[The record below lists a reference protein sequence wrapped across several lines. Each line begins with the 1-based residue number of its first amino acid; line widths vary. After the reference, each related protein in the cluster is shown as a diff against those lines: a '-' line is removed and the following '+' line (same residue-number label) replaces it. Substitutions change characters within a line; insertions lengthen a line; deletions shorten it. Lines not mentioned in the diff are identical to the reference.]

1 MLQSKQADLCMLSK
15 SNFTLWSGQYV
26 SLFRKAETFWKGIL
40 ISLLSQTA
48 AVHCL
53 LMLQLSL
60 QLPACTPTR
69 QLDVRDEAG
78 GGRNCGLVVQH
89 KTCWGILL
97 EKPGFQNTGAI
108 VKYQTGAKCL
118 GWLNFHIISK
128 RGWFGSYSTKKCICH
143 RLGSVFYKYV

>member
-1 MLQSKQADLCMLSK
+1 MQNAAEQASWFMHAIKIKFYSLVRTICFFVQESWDLLKRDTNFSFK
-15 SNFTLWSGQYV
+15 SNCCS
-26 SLFRKAETFWKGIL
+26 S
-40 ISLLSQTA
+40 
-48 AVHCL
+48 
-53 LMLQLSL
+53 LSL

-78 GGRNCGLVVQH
+78 GGKNCGLVVQH

-118 GWLNFHIISK
+118 GWPTFHIISK